1 MKKSL
6 SSEVYLTV
14 LKKNGERVQ
23 VKDFSIST
31 REIFALYGAYYA
43 AGRKP
48 ISLNDSSVN
57 YAACKTLYGE
67 YRSFNNFDYAIEQ
80 QGGDGRNASQIF
92 IWVYEL

>member
-14 LKKNGERVQ
+14 MKKNGERVQ

-31 REIFALYGAYYA
+31 REIFALYGAYYY

-48 ISLNDSSVN
+48 IRLYDSSVN
-57 YAACKTLYGE
+57 YKACMTLYGE

-92 IWVYEL
+92 IWLYER